1 MRGECADTTL
11 CTLGRSRREHA
22 PSSHRF
28 ITGTQGE
35 FIMVETVQVGQEV
48 SDFTLDTY
56 NPQTGDFDEVSLA
69 KNKKAGKWT
78 LLFFYP
84 ADFTFV

>member
-1 MRGECADTTL
+1 
-11 CTLGRSRREHA
+11 
-22 PSSHRF
+22 
-28 ITGTQGE
+28 
-35 FIMVETVQVGQEV
+35 MVKTVQVGQDV
-48 SDFTLDTY
+48 PDFSLETY

-69 KNKKAGKWT
+69 QNKKAGKWT

>member
-1 MRGECADTTL
+1 L
-11 CTLGRSRREHA
+11 
-22 PSSHRF
+22 

-35 FIMVETVQVGQEV
+35 FNMVKTVQVGQEV
-48 SDFTLDTY
+48 PDFSLETY

-69 KNKKAGKWT
+69 QNKKAGKWT